1 MSVVCRMSYGSIA
14 YLETVRQ
21 DHTLEFLAL
30 IFQRESGAPL
40 SAYWRKTIRLPLD
53 WIFDF
58 QCIATHVVRFPN
70 TYGLNELNTQIQH
83 DNRQQ

>member
-1 MSVVCRMSYGSIA
+1 MQNNFSLEVSIA

-30 IFQRESGAPL
+30 IFQRENRIPL

-58 QCIATHVVRFPN
+58 QCITNHVVRFLN
-70 TYGLNELNTQIQH
+70 TYGINGLNNQTRH
-83 DNRQQ
+83 DDKR